1 MAADDAHLNLPRNL
15 YLEVTNRCN
24 LKCKAC
30 ILYKGSWE
38 PPRDITLDEL
48 IRITDQL
55 PKLERIALHGIGEPL
70 LNNDLAAMIRYLKNR
85 GVSVQFNSNG
95 ILLDENR
102 QIDLMATGLDEL
114 RISLD
119 AASPQGYKAM
129 RNSNQFD
136 QIVKNLR
143 SLVDRISHH
152 PLSQP
157 KLSLWYLGTRE
168 NIAELPD
175 FIRLAASIG
184 VREVYLQRL
193 VYFQDD
199 DGYGVATPAKTL
211 MDSDGKTR
219 ELVNQSQ
226 ALAKQLDI
234 QFNASG
240 MAAPLESVR
249 TDPADRSSWK
259 KCFRPKTLMYITAN
273 GNVLPC
279 CISPFSTS
287 DYSSIVLGNVFE
299 SGLEEIWL
307 GSRYQGFRKTHQTNT
322 PPKCCRGC
330 GILWSL

>member
-1 MAADDAHLNLPRNL
+1 MAADNANPNLPQNL

-38 PPRDITLDEL
+38 PPRDITIDEL
-48 IRITDQL
+48 ICITDQL
-55 PKLERIALHGIGEPL
+55 TELEWIALHGIGEPL
-70 LNNDLAAMIRYLKNR
+70 LNEDLPAMIRHLKKR
-85 GVSVQFNSNG
+85 DVSVQFNSNG
-95 ILLDENR
+95 ILLDER
-102 QIDLMATGLDEL
+102 QQSDLIATGLDEL

-129 RNSNQFD
+129 RNSSQFD

-143 SLVDRISHH
+143 SFVDRTRHRPFSH
-152 PLSQP
+152 P

-199 DGYGVATPAKTL
+199 DGYGVATPEKTL
-211 MDSDGKTR
+211 MDSDAKTR
-219 ELVNQSQ
+219 EYLNQSQ
-226 ALAKQLDI
+226 DLAKQFGI

-240 MAAPLESVR
+240 LSTPLESVQ
-249 TDPADRSSWK
+249 TYSANRSSWQ
-259 KCFRPKTLMYITAN
+259 KCFRPKTLMYITSN

-279 CISPFSTS
+279 CISPFSTA
-287 DYSSIVLGNVFE
+287 DYSSIILGNVFE
-299 SGLEEIWL
+299 SSLKEIWL
-307 GSRYQGFRKTHQTNT
+307 GSKYRDFRKTHQTDT
-322 PPKCCRGC
+322 PPKCCQGC

>member
-1 MAADDAHLNLPRNL
+1 
-15 YLEVTNRCN
+15 
-24 LKCKAC
+24 
-30 ILYKGSWE
+30 
-38 PPRDITLDEL
+38 
-48 IRITDQL
+48 
-55 PKLERIALHGIGEPL
+55 
-70 LNNDLAAMIRYLKNR
+70 
-85 GVSVQFNSNG
+85 
-95 ILLDENR
+95 
-102 QIDLMATGLDEL
+102 
-114 RISLD
+114 
-119 AASPQGYKAM
+119 M

-143 SLVDRISHH
+143 SFVDRISHH

-193 VYFQDD
+193 VYFLND
-199 DGYGVATPAKTL
+199 DGYGVATSEKTL
-211 MDSDGKTR
+211 MDSDDKTR

-307 GSRYQGFRKTHQTNT
+307 GSRYQGFRKTHQTDT

-330 GILWSL
+330 GIFWSL

>member
-1 MAADDAHLNLPRNL
+1 
-15 YLEVTNRCN
+15 
-24 LKCKAC
+24 
-30 ILYKGSWE
+30 
-38 PPRDITLDEL
+38 
-48 IRITDQL
+48 
-55 PKLERIALHGIGEPL
+55 
-70 LNNDLAAMIRYLKNR
+70 
-85 GVSVQFNSNG
+85 
-95 ILLDENR
+95 
-102 QIDLMATGLDEL
+102 L

-119 AASPQGYKAM
+119 AASPQGYKAV
-129 RNSNQFD
+129 RNSKQFD
-136 QIVKNLR
+136 RIVKNLR
-143 SLVDRISHH
+143 SFVDRIGHH

-157 KLSLWYLGTRE
+157 KLSLWFLGTRE

-193 VYFQDD
+193 VFFQDD
-199 DGYGVATPAKTL
+199 EGYGVATPEKTL
-211 MDSDGKTR
+211 MDSDGKSR

-226 ALAKQLDI
+226 ALARQLDI

-249 TDPADRSSWK
+249 TDPAERSSWR

-299 SGLEEIWL
+299 SGLEKIWL
-307 GSRYQGFRKTHQTNT
+307 GSRYQNFRETHRTDT